1 LKPKVGFGYD
11 IHRLVAGRPLV
22 LGGREIPHGAGLAGH
37 SDGDCLIH
45 ALIDALLGAAGEGD
59 VGLLFPDTDPDY
71 EGVRST
77 VLLQRVM
84 SRLRWRRLE
93 VLNVDAVIV
102 AQAPRIAPHV
112 GRMKETLGPILKLPK
127 DRIGIKAK
135 TNEGL
140 GLVGREK
147 AIACWAVA
155 LVGEGK
161 KVGKKKRL
169 SFTARRKGSLLE
181 GGNRLR
187 AEV

>member
-1 LKPKVGFGYD
+1 MKARIGFGYD
-11 IHRLVAGRPLV
+11 IHRLAAGRPLY
-22 LGGREIPHGAGLAGH
+22 LGGREIPHRLGLAGH

-59 VGLLFPDTDPDY
+59 IGRLFPDTDPDH

-77 VLLQRVM
+77 VLLRRVM
-84 SRLRWRRLE
+84 SRLRRRRLE

-112 GRMKETLGPILKLPK
+112 ERLKETLSPILKLPK

-161 KVGKKKRL
+161 RGRQKKRGCPSPL
-169 SFTARRKGSLLE
+169 AG
-181 GGNRLR
+181 R
-187 AEV
+187 AAS